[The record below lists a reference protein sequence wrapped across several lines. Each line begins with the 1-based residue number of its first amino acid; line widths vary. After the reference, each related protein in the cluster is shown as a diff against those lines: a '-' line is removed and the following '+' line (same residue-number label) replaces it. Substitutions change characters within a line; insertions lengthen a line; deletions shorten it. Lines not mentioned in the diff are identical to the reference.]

1 MNPRHRGMRAWIV
14 LSLLL
19 SAGTAFAESA
29 AEQGKY
35 LSRVGNCAGCHTAP
49 GGAEF
54 AGGRAIESEYGTFYA
69 PNISPDPATGIGDWS
84 ADDFWGALHQG
95 ERPDGSGLY
104 PACPYPSYTKVRRED
119 VDAIFAYLQSLPAH
133 RNETREHRLDFPFSM
148 RLLIPVWQALFFEPG
163 TFEAKERHGAAWN
176 RGAYLVNGLGHC
188 NACHTDRNA
197 FGAIR
202 ADASAPGQRIR
213 GWYAPSLHANDEAG
227 LQEWSIEDAAALLR
241 AGKSGDASM
250 MGPMADVVFDSLQ
263 YLSVADAQAM
273 ATYLRSLPERPV
285 ESSMH
290 PIRLSERS
298 VTTAMETGKPI
309 YDERCSDCHGDAG
322 EGSVAAPALAG
333 NRTVTASNPTNLAKI
348 IRHGGFPPSTHD
360 NPRPF
365 GMPPFQDL
373 TDRESAAL
381 ITYIRASWGN
391 EAMPVSA
398 ANLR

>member
-1 MNPRHRGMRAWIV
+1 MNPRHGGMRAWLV
-14 LSLLL
+14 LSLFIV
-19 SAGTAFAESA
+19 AGTAFAENMV
-29 AEQGKY
+29 EQGEY

-49 GGAEF
+49 GEAEF

-95 ERPDGSGLY
+95 ERPDGSALY

-133 RNETREHRLDFPFSM
+133 RNKTREHRLDFPFSI
-148 RLLIPVWQALFFEPG
+148 RSLIPTWQLLFFEPG
-163 TFEAKERHGAAWN
+163 AFEADEQRSAAWN

-188 NACHTDRNA
+188 NACHTDRDA
-197 FGAIR
+197 FGATR
-202 ADASAPGQRIR
+202 ADASAPGQPIR
-213 GWYAPSLHANDEAG
+213 GWYAPSLHAADEAG
-227 LQEWSIEDAAALLR
+227 LQEWSVEGAASLLR

-250 MGPMADVVFDSLQ
+250 MGPMADIVFESLQ
-263 YLSVADAQAM
+263 YLSVKDARAM
-273 ATYLRSLPERPV
+273 ATYLRSLPDRQV
-285 ESSMH
+285 ESPVH
-290 PIRLSERS
+290 LIRLPERS
-298 VTTAMETGKPI
+298 GQTAMESGEPI
-309 YDERCSDCHGDAG
+309 YQARCSDCHGDAG

-360 NPRPF
+360 NPMPF
-365 GMPPFQDL
+365 GMPPFQNL
-373 TDRESAAL
+373 TDREVAAL

-391 EAMPVSA
+391 EAAPVSA